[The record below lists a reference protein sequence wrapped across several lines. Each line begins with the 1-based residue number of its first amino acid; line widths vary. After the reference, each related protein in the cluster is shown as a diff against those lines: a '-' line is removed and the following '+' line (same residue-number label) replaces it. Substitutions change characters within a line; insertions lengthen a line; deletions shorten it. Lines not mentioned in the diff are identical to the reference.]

1 MSDLEFSFT
10 APLWLWTGKG
20 AWHFI
25 TVPEDISHQIKS
37 MTERRGF
44 GSVRVTASIGGG
56 HGWKTSVFPDSK
68 SGCYFLPVKADIRK
82 SSRIAVGDT
91 VTVRLGVDIV

>member
-1 MSDLEFSFT
+1 MSDLDFTFT

-25 TVPEDISHQIKS
+25 TVPEDISAQIKA

-44 GSVRVTASIGGG
+44 GSVRVTAGIGG

-68 SGCYFLPVKADIRK
+68 SGCYFLPVKGEVRK
-82 SSRIAVGDT
+82 NTRIVAGEC
-91 VTVRLGVDIV
+91 VTVRLGVDIG

>member
-1 MSDLEFSFT
+1 MSDLEFSFS

-25 TVPEDISHQIKS
+25 TVPEDISHQIKA

-44 GSVRVTASIGGG
+44 GSVRVTASIGG
-56 HGWKTSVFPDSK
+56 HNWKTSVFPDSK
-68 SGCYFLPVKADIRK
+68 SGCYFLPVKAKVR
-82 SSRIAVGDT
+82 RVATLAAGQNAT
-91 VTVRLGVDIV
+91 VHLGVDIS

>member
-1 MSDLEFSFT
+1 MSDLEFTFS

-25 TVPEDISHQIKS
+25 TLPYDISAQIKA

-44 GSVRVTASIGGG
+44 GSVRVAASVNGQ
-56 HGWKTSVFPDSK
+56 GWKTSVFPDSK
-68 SGCYFLPVKADIRK
+68 TGCYFLPVKGEIRK
-82 SSRIAVGDT
+82 ACKISAGD
-91 VTVRLGVDIV
+91 VASIKIGVDVAG

>member
-1 MSDLEFSFT
+1 MSDLEFSFS

-25 TVPEDISHQIKS
+25 TVPEEISHQINA

-44 GSVRVTASIGGG
+44 GSVRVTASIGG
-56 HGWKTSVFPDSK
+56 HRWKTSVFPDSK
-68 SGCYFLPVKADIRK
+68 FGCYFLPVKAEIRK
-82 SSRIAVGDT
+82 ACNLNAGD
-91 VTVRLGVDIV
+91 VASVKLGIDISG